1 MADYGS
7 RSAATLT
14 LLELACALLRN
25 IFRIGDFI
33 GGFGRLG
40 TFYPLNLNSLHHGMV
55 ALEPGCGHKASQ
67 QQPPNG
73 APSVQITMPV

>member
-25 IFRIGDFI
+25 IFRIGDLLVVSADSGLF
-33 GGFGRLG
+33 
-40 TFYPLNLNSLHHGMV
+40 TP
-55 ALEPGCGHKASQ
+55 
-67 QQPPNG
+67 
-73 APSVQITMPV
+73 